1 MKKNIIIVNGQLR
14 YYKDTIDY
22 WKEFSKINNCTFY
35 FITQPFIKYKDDT
48 LEYVDFKLIYNKLN
62 ITEDNIF
69 LIDDDINSYIDSE
82 INIIY
87 ENILS
92 HNEIFNQDHNLD
104 SYSKLAYVKRC
115 LYRQL
120 STKYLLDKFKKFDEI
135 NKKFNRCL
143 YTRIDFLIY
152 KSDNI
157 NYYENGLYDY
167 ESPNIIYNNK

>member
-1 MKKNIIIVNGQLR
+1 
-14 YYKDTIDY
+14 
-22 WKEFSKINNCTFY
+22 
-35 FITQPFIKYKDDT
+35 
-48 LEYVDFKLIYNKLN
+48 
-62 ITEDNIF
+62 
-69 LIDDDINSYIDSE
+69 
-82 INIIY
+82 IIY

-167 ESPNIIYNNK
+167 ESPNIIYNINTNKKYNTIDNKYRFIVPDITDIHNFSISDYIYWGNIDIINKYLEAYINNYYKLSWNDKIIHPQVEAQANQIRRMIN